1 MQIQKPQHRQER
13 ERKRRAIRKAD
24 AEFQDDMPDRPTC
37 CTGHSVDKEQAAK
50 HHAKHRRAW
59 MEYRYDESNVTI
71 LCWQHHNEIH
81 ARGEAWFYATYWRSI
96 LRFDRNFFDYLNRKY
111 GPSATAR
118 HEAESVN

>member
-111 GPSATAR
+111 GPSATS
-118 HEAESVN
+118 HV